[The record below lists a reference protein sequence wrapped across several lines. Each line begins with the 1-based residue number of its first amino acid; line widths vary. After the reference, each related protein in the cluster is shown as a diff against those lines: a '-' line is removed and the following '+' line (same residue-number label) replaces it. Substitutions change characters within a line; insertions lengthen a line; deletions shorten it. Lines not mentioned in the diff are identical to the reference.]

1 MRRGVSKSNLLKTTD
16 HLQKVSFGSEKISY
30 SLEYRNRKSLAI
42 SVHPDLT
49 VSVIAPEGQSIEKI
63 SARVKKRAPWI
74 LKQRHYFSKFLPK
87 QPARRY
93 VSGETHK
100 YLGRHYRLKVLT
112 SKIPRVRLK
121 RGYLIVHTQNR
132 SDSVAIKKL
141 VTAWYR
147 FQAEKH
153 FNESLKRCLP
163 LFRKLEISTPEVR
176 MKHMSKRWGS
186 CTSSAIIYLNPDLI
200 KSPKSCIDYVMVH
213 ELCHLKIRDH
223 SKKYYRLLKK
233 LMPDWEKRKLSLESN

>member
-1 MRRGVSKSNLLKTTD
+1 MRRGISKSNLLKTTG
-16 HLQKVSFGSEKISY
+16 HHQKISFGSEKISY
-30 SLEYRNRKSLAI
+30 SLEYRNRKSLVI

-100 YLGRHYRLKVLT
+100 YLGRHYRLKVIA

-121 RGYLIVHTQNR
+121 RGYLIVHTQDRN
-132 SDSVAIKKL
+132 DSTAIKKL

-147 FQAEKH
+147 IQAEKH
-153 FNESLKRCLP
+153 FNQSLKRCFP
-163 LFRKLEISTPEVR
+163 LFKRLQISIPEIR
-176 MKHMSKRWGS
+176 IKQMSKRWGS
-186 CTSSAIIYLNPDLI
+186 CTSSGTVYLNPDLI
-200 KSPKSCIDYVMVH
+200 KAPRQCIDYVMVH

-223 SKKYYRLLKK
+223 SKQYYRLLKK
-233 LMPDWEKRKLSLESN
+233 VMPDWEKRKSALEGN